1 MRPVGSRDIDTSVIA
16 RFCLRRGFFGK
27 NEVFFLTFRKMLLR
41 GPPVQGT
48 APGMGSQTP
57 VWGLWLWRY
66 GWYLASELV
75 CPMASF
81 ECPFPLG
88 VAVEYVSK
96 AGLGSLEFSFNIGK
110 IEFWNYGPYSGVCYG
125 YFVRKNRV
133 RIQRTAIAS
142 ACLDLSYEQQF
153 ICWFGMTIDT
163 LPGGHVGLC
172 WCFPVV
178 VITWC
183 AEGRDVI
190 STVTSLSYG
199 HNYVFCVLKILKTQ
213 DQLYLHILRL
223 HREEKGT
230 QTTPSDILTP
240 RQGTIRTAIITNPT
254 PESENPFPE
263 LSLEPGDPEAT
274 FF

>member
-57 VWGLWLWRY
+57 VLGLWLWQYGRY
-66 GWYLASELV
+66 GWYLASDLV

-96 AGLGSLEFSFNIGK
+96 AGLGSLEFSYNIGK

-125 YFVRKNRV
+125 YSVRKNRV

-163 LPGGHVGLC
+163 LPGEHVGLC

-183 AEGRDVI
+183 AEGRDII

-199 HNYVFCVLKILKTQ
+199 HNYVFCVLTWGRYFWSEIGRY
-213 DQLYLHILRL
+213 QLL
-223 HREEKGT
+223 
-230 QTTPSDILTP
+230 
-240 RQGTIRTAIITNPT
+240 
-254 PESENPFPE
+254 
-263 LSLEPGDPEAT
+263 LS
-274 FF
+274 

>member
-41 GPPVQGT
+41 GPLVQGT

-57 VWGLWLWRY
+57 VWGLWLWQY
-66 GWYLASELV
+66 GWYLASDLV

-81 ECPFPLG
+81 ECLFPLG

-96 AGLGSLEFSFNIGK
+96 AGLGSLEFSYNIGK

-125 YFVRKNRV
+125 YSVRKNRV

-163 LPGGHVGLC
+163 LPGEHVGLC

-183 AEGRDVI
+183 AEERDVI

-199 HNYVFCVLKILKTQ
+199 HNYVF
-213 DQLYLHILRL
+213 
-223 HREEKGT
+223 
-230 QTTPSDILTP
+230 
-240 RQGTIRTAIITNPT
+240 
-254 PESENPFPE
+254 
-263 LSLEPGDPEAT
+263 
-274 FF
+274 

>member
-1 MRPVGSRDIDTSVIA
+1 
-16 RFCLRRGFFGK
+16 
-27 NEVFFLTFRKMLLR
+27 
-41 GPPVQGT
+41 
-48 APGMGSQTP
+48 
-57 VWGLWLWRY
+57 
-66 GWYLASELV
+66 
-75 CPMASF
+75 MASF

-96 AGLGSLEFSFNIGK
+96 AGLGSLEFSYNIGK

-163 LPGGHVGLC
+163 LPGEHVGLC

-199 HNYVFCVLKILKTQ
+199 HNYVFLCFDLRSIFLERNWKISVVIVVECS
-213 DQLYLHILRL
+213 LH
-223 HREEKGT
+223 T
-230 QTTPSDILTP
+230 FYSVA
-240 RQGTIRTAIITNPT
+240 TAPLMRC
-254 PESENPFPE
+254 SE
-263 LSLEPGDPEAT
+263 
-274 FF
+274 